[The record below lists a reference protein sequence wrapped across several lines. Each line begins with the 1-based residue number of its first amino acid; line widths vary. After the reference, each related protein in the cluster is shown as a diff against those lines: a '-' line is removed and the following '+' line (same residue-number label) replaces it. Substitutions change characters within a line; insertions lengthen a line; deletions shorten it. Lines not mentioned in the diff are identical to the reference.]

1 MTTSSTATRVPLS
14 CSLHRLIM
22 DWRCSSMAYEPQSRG
37 KLLALRFHSPP
48 TSDSPLLLAVPTRH
62 SDTRFVACLRDFRQ
76 YQRPQLLPLRRS
88 GMSSRLHSAGLG
100 DPIT

>member
-14 CSLHRLIM
+14 CSLHRLTM
-22 DWRCSSMAYEPQSRG
+22 DWRFSSMAYEPQSQG
-37 KLLALRFHSPP
+37 KPLASPFHSPP

-62 SDTRFVACLRDFRQ
+62 SVTRSVACLPDFRQ
-76 YQRPQLLPLRRS
+76 SQRPHLLPLRRS
-88 GMSSRLHSAGLG
+88 GMSSRLRSAGLG